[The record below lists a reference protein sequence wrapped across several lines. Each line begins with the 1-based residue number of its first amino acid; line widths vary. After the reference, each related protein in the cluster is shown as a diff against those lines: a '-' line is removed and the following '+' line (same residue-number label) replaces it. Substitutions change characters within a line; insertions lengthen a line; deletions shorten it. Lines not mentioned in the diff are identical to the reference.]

1 MQKKKSAKAS
11 QQMGLKSE
19 PWELTGNGNLPRC
32 FAQPRARPVQ
42 HPARTEQCCA
52 YVGTCSPRLMGCGAS
67 ATLGVM
73 VTAHPAMAAAPPAQ
87 LSDLGISWETLT
99 LQP

>member
-1 MQKKKSAKAS
+1 
-11 QQMGLKSE
+11 
-19 PWELTGNGNLPRC
+19 
-32 FAQPRARPVQ
+32 
-42 HPARTEQCCA
+42 
-52 YVGTCSPRLMGCGAS
+52 MGCGAS

-73 VTAHPAMAAAPPAQ
+73 VTARPAMAAAPPAQ